1 MSATLKNKH
10 LAGAPVAGI
19 ALAIALLAAMLLVLF
34 PGRAEAQEQQEE
46 QATNNAET
54 TTTVQPG
61 DSLWTMAQ
69 ARLAPDPAPQR
80 VALEVERIYAL
91 NQDRIGPDPDMILA
105 GQELL
110 VPPLVPPV
118 TEPATGEVGAS
129 PQPASLQPAPP
140 EPTTVQPEE
149 ISASAATPV
158 EEPPAPTAELPVLPE
173 AERNFTV
180 REIVPQGSTSIS
192 PFSDLGDTERR
203 RILGIGIIS
212 ATLVLALLIAWRLP
226 LNRTVGGSSPSWGSY
241 GGAYGAGRAY
251 EDDHSRN
258 YALSE
263 QPGEELGER
272 EGTSVGS
279 ESASPEE
286 TSPESADE
294 RVASASRTTEDASA
308 EDASAED
315 ASADVPQRERLR
327 LVEETPIE
335 GQQQQHQ
342 QRRAGSGR

>member
-1 MSATLKNKH
+1 LSATLKNKH
-10 LAGAPVAGI
+10 LAGAPAAGI

-80 VALEVERIYAL
+80 VALEAERIYAL
-91 NQDRIGPDPDMILA
+91 NQDRIGPDPGMIRS
-105 GQELL
+105 GQEL
-110 VPPLVPPV
+110 LVPPV

-129 PQPASLQPAPP
+129 PQPVSPQPAALP
-140 EPTTVQPEE
+140 EPTTAQPEE
-149 ISASAATPV
+149 IPASAATPV

-226 LNRTVGGSSPSWGSY
+226 LNRTVGGSSSSWGSY

-286 TSPESADE
+286 TSPESANE
-294 RVASASRTTEDASA
+294 RVAGASGTTEASEA
-308 EDASAED
+308 EDAP
-315 ASADVPQRERLR
+315 ADVPQREPLR
-327 LVEETPIE
+327 LVEETPTE
-335 GQQQQHQ
+335 GQEQQHQ
-342 QRRAGSGR
+342 LRRTGGGR

>member
-1 MSATLKNKH
+1 LSATLENKH

-19 ALAIALLAAMLLVLF
+19 ALAIALLAAMLLVVF

-46 QATNNAET
+46 QAANNAET

-91 NQDRIGPDPDMILA
+91 NQDRIGPDPGMIRA

-110 VPPLVPPV
+110 VPPV
-118 TEPATGEVGAS
+118 TEPAA
-129 PQPASLQPAPP
+129 LP
-140 EPTTVQPEE
+140 EPTTAQPEE
-149 ISASAATPV
+149 IPASAATPV

-315 ASADVPQRERLR
+315 ASAEDASADVPQRERLR
-327 LVEETPIE
+327 LVEETPTE
-335 GQQQQHQ
+335 GQEQQHQ
-342 QRRAGSGR
+342 LRRAGGGR

>member
-1 MSATLKNKH
+1 LSATLKNKH
-10 LAGAPVAGI
+10 LAGTPVAGI

-34 PGRAEAQEQQEE
+34 PGRAEAQEQEEE
-46 QATNNAET
+46 QAANNAET

-80 VALEVERIYAL
+80 VALEAERIYAL
-91 NQDRIGPDPDMILA
+91 NQDRIGPDPGMILA

-110 VPPLVPPV
+110 VPPV
-118 TEPATGEVGAS
+118 T
-129 PQPASLQPAPP
+129 

-149 ISASAATPV
+149 IPASAAASV
-158 EEPPAPTAELPVLPE
+158 EEPPAPTAELPELPE

-180 REIVPQGSTSIS
+180 REIVSQGSTSIS

-203 RILGIGIIS
+203 SILGIGIIL

-226 LNRTVGGSSPSWGSY
+226 LKRTVGGSSSSWGSY

-286 TSPESADE
+286 TSPESANE
-294 RVASASRTTEDASA
+294 RVAGASGTTEASEA
-308 EDASAED
+308 EDAPAGG
-315 ASADVPQRERLR
+315 PQREPLR
-327 LVEETPIE
+327 LVEETPTE
-335 GQQQQHQ
+335 GQEQQHQ
-342 QRRAGSGR
+342 LRRTGGGR

>member
-1 MSATLKNKH
+1 LSATLKNKH

-46 QATNNAET
+46 QAANNAET

-80 VALEVERIYAL
+80 VALEAERIYAL
-91 NQDRIGPDPDMILA
+91 NQDRIGPDPGMILA
-105 GQELL
+105 GQEL
-110 VPPLVPPV
+110 LVPPV
-118 TEPATGEVGAS
+118 TEPATGEVGALPQPVS
-129 PQPASLQPAPP
+129 PQPAALP
-140 EPTTVQPEE
+140 EPTTAQPEE
-149 ISASAATPV
+149 IPASAATPV
-158 EEPPAPTAELPVLPE
+158 EETPAPTAELPELPE

-226 LNRTVGGSSPSWGSY
+226 LNRTVGGSSSSWGSY

-286 TSPESADE
+286 TSPESANE
-294 RVASASRTTEDASA
+294 RVAGASGTTEASEA
-308 EDASAED
+308 EDAPAGG
-315 ASADVPQRERLR
+315 PQREPLR
-327 LVEETPIE
+327 LVEETPTE
-335 GQQQQHQ
+335 GQEQQHQ
-342 QRRAGSGR
+342 LRRAGGGR

>member
-1 MSATLKNKH
+1 MSATLKHKH
-10 LAGAPVAGI
+10 LAGALVAGI

-34 PGRAEAQEQQEE
+34 PGRAEAQEQEEE

-80 VALEVERIYAL
+80 VALEAERIYAL
-91 NQDRIGPDPDMILA
+91 NQDRIGPDPGMILA
-105 GQELL
+105 GQEL
-110 VPPLVPPV
+110 LVPPV

-129 PQPASLQPAPP
+129 PQPVSPQPAALP
-140 EPTTVQPEE
+140 ETTTVQPEE
-149 ISASAATPV
+149 IPASAATPV
-158 EEPPAPTAELPVLPE
+158 EEPPAPTAELPELPE
-173 AERNFTV
+173 SERNFTV

-226 LNRTVGGSSPSWGSY
+226 LNRTIGGSSSSWGSY

-294 RVASASRTTEDASA
+294 RVASASGTTDASEA
-308 EDASAED
+308 EDTPAG
-315 ASADVPQRERLR
+315 VPQRERLR
-327 LVEETPIE
+327 LVEETPTE
-335 GQQQQHQ
+335 GQEQQYQ
-342 QRRAGSGR
+342 QRRAGGVR

>member
-46 QATNNAET
+46 QAANNAET

-80 VALEVERIYAL
+80 VALEAERIYAL
-91 NQDRIGPDPDMILA
+91 NQDRIGPDPGMILA

-110 VPPLVPPV
+110 VPPV
-118 TEPATGEVGAS
+118 TEPATSEVGALPQPVS
-129 PQPASLQPAPP
+129 PQPAALP
-140 EPTTVQPEE
+140 EPTTAQPEE
-149 ISASAATPV
+149 IPASAATPV
-158 EEPPAPTAELPVLPE
+158 EEPPAPTAELPELPE

-226 LNRTVGGSSPSWGSY
+226 LNRTVGGSSSSWGSY

-294 RVASASRTTEDASA
+294 RVASASGTTEASEA
-308 EDASAED
+308 EDAPAG
-315 ASADVPQRERLR
+315 VPQRERLR
-327 LVEETPIE
+327 LVEETPTE
-335 GQQQQHQ
+335 GQEEQQHQ
-342 QRRAGSGR
+342 QSRAGGGR

>member
-1 MSATLKNKH
+1 LSATLKNKH

-80 VALEVERIYAL
+80 VALEAERIYAL
-91 NQDRIGPDPDMILA
+91 NQDRIGPDPGMILA

-110 VPPLVPPV
+110 VPPL

-129 PQPASLQPAPP
+129 LQPAAPP

-149 ISASAATPV
+149 IPASAATPV
-158 EEPPAPTAELPVLPE
+158 EEPPAPTAELPELPE

-226 LNRTVGGSSPSWGSY
+226 LNRTVGGASPSWGSY

-294 RVASASRTTEDASA
+294 RVAGASGTTEASEA
-308 EDASAED
+308 EDAP
-315 ASADVPQRERLR
+315 ADVAQRQHLR
-327 LVEETPIE
+327 LVEETPTE
-335 GQQQQHQ
+335 GQEEQQHQ
-342 QRRAGSGR
+342 QPRAGGGR

>member
-19 ALAIALLAAMLLVLF
+19 ALAIALLAAMLLVLL
-34 PGRAEAQEQQEE
+34 PGRAEAQEQEEE
-46 QATNNAET
+46 QAANNAET
-54 TTTVQPG
+54 TTMVQPG

-91 NQDRIGPDPDMILA
+91 NQDRIGPDPGMIRA
-105 GQELL
+105 GQEL
-110 VPPLVPPV
+110 LVPPV
-118 TEPATGEVGAS
+118 TEPATGEVVAS

-140 EPTTVQPEE
+140 GPTTVRPEE
-149 ISASAATPV
+149 IPASAAASV
-158 EEPPAPTAELPVLPE
+158 EEPPTPTAELPELPE

-226 LNRTVGGSSPSWGSY
+226 LNRTVGGSSSSWG

-263 QPGEELGER
+263 QLGER

-294 RVASASRTTEDASA
+294 RVAGASVTTEASEA
-308 EDASAED
+308 EDAP
-315 ASADVPQRERLR
+315 ADVPQREHLR
-327 LVEETPIE
+327 LVEETPTE
-335 GQQQQHQ
+335 GQEQQHQ
-342 QRRAGSGR
+342 QRRAGDGR

>member
-1 MSATLKNKH
+1 MSATLKHKH

-54 TTTVQPG
+54 PTTVQPG
-61 DSLWTMAQ
+61 ASLWTMAQ
-69 ARLAPDPAPQR
+69 ARLAPYPAPQR

-91 NQDRIGPDPDMILA
+91 NQDRIGPDPGMIRA
-105 GQELL
+105 GQEL
-110 VPPLVPPV
+110 LVPPV

-129 PQPASLQPAPP
+129 PQPVSPQPAALP
-140 EPTTVQPEE
+140 EPTTAQPEE
-149 ISASAATPV
+149 IPASAATPV
-158 EEPPAPTAELPVLPE
+158 EEPPAPTAELPELPE

-226 LNRTVGGSSPSWGSY
+226 LNRTVGGSSSSWGSY
-241 GGAYGAGRAY
+241 RGAYGAGRAY

-286 TSPESADE
+286 TSPESANE
-294 RVASASRTTEDASA
+294 RVAGASGTTEASEA
-308 EDASAED
+308 EDAP
-315 ASADVPQRERLR
+315 ADGPQREPLR
-327 LVEETPIE
+327 LVEETPTE
-335 GQQQQHQ
+335 GQEEEQQHQ
-342 QRRAGSGR
+342 QSRAGGGR

>member
-1 MSATLKNKH
+1 MSATLKHKH

-91 NQDRIGPDPDMILA
+91 NQDRIGPDPGMLLA
-105 GQELL
+105 GQEL
-110 VPPLVPPV
+110 LVPPV

-129 PQPASLQPAPP
+129 PQPVSPQPAALP
-140 EPTTVQPEE
+140 EPTTAQPEE
-149 ISASAATPV
+149 IPASAATPV
-158 EEPPAPTAELPVLPE
+158 EEPPAPTAELPELPE

-203 RILGIGIIS
+203 RILGLGIIS

-226 LNRTVGGSSPSWGSY
+226 LNRTVGGSSSSWGSY
-241 GGAYGAGRAY
+241 RGAYGAGRAY

-286 TSPESADE
+286 TSPEETSPESADE
-294 RVASASRTTEDASA
+294 RVASASGTTEAREA
-308 EDASAED
+308 EDAPAG
-315 ASADVPQRERLR
+315 VPQRERLR
-327 LVEETPIE
+327 LVEETPTE
-335 GQQQQHQ
+335 GQEQQHQ
-342 QRRAGSGR
+342 QRRAGGVR

>member
-34 PGRAEAQEQQEE
+34 PGRAEAQEQEEE
-46 QATNNAET
+46 QAANNAET

-80 VALEVERIYAL
+80 VALEAERIYAL
-91 NQDRIGPDPDMILA
+91 NQDRIGPDPGMILA
-105 GQELL
+105 GQEL
-110 VPPLVPPV
+110 LVPPV
-118 TEPATGEVGAS
+118 TEPATGEVVAT
-129 PQPASLQPAPP
+129 PQPAPP

-149 ISASAATPV
+149 IPASAAASM
-158 EEPPAPTAELPVLPE
+158 EEPPAPTAELPELPE

-203 RILGIGIIS
+203 RILGIGIIL

-226 LNRTVGGSSPSWGSY
+226 LNRTVGGSSSSWGSY

-294 RVASASRTTEDASA
+294 RVASASGTTEASEA
-308 EDASAED
+308 EDAP
-315 ASADVPQRERLR
+315 ADVPQRERLR
-327 LVEETPIE
+327 LVEETPTE
-335 GQQQQHQ
+335 GQEEQQHQ
-342 QRRAGSGR
+342 QSRAGGGR

>member
-69 ARLAPDPAPQR
+69 ARLAPYPAPQR

-91 NQDRIGPDPDMILA
+91 NQDRIGPDPGMIRA
-105 GQELL
+105 GQEL
-110 VPPLVPPV
+110 LVPPV

-129 PQPASLQPAPP
+129 PQPVSPQPAALP
-140 EPTTVQPEE
+140 EPTTAQPEE
-149 ISASAATPV
+149 IPASAATPV

-226 LNRTVGGSSPSWGSY
+226 LNRTVGGSSSSWGSY

-286 TSPESADE
+286 TSPESANE
-294 RVASASRTTEDASA
+294 RVAGASGTTEASEA
-308 EDASAED
+308 EDAPAGG
-315 ASADVPQRERLR
+315 PQREPLR
-327 LVEETPIE
+327 LVEETPTE
-335 GQQQQHQ
+335 GQEQQHQ
-342 QRRAGSGR
+342 QSRAGGGR

>member
-69 ARLAPDPAPQR
+69 ARLAPYPAPQR

-91 NQDRIGPDPDMILA
+91 NQDRIGPDPGMIRA
-105 GQELL
+105 GQEL
-110 VPPLVPPV
+110 LVPPV

-129 PQPASLQPAPP
+129 PQPVSPQPAALP
-140 EPTTVQPEE
+140 EPTTAQPEE
-149 ISASAATPV
+149 IPASAATPV
-158 EEPPAPTAELPVLPE
+158 EEPPAPTAELPELPE

-180 REIVPQGSTSIS
+180 REIVSQGSTSIS

-212 ATLVLALLIAWRLP
+212 ATLVLALLMAWRLP
-226 LNRTVGGSSPSWGSY
+226 LNRTVGGSSSSWGSY
-241 GGAYGAGRAY
+241 GGAYGAGRAH

-286 TSPESADE
+286 TSPESANE
-294 RVASASRTTEDASA
+294 RVAGASGTTEASEA
-308 EDASAED
+308 EDAPAGG
-315 ASADVPQRERLR
+315 PQREPLR
-327 LVEETPIE
+327 LVEETPTE
-335 GQQQQHQ
+335 GQEQQHQ
-342 QRRAGSGR
+342 QSRAGGGR

>member
-46 QATNNAET
+46 QAANNAET

-91 NQDRIGPDPDMILA
+91 NQDRIGPDPGMIRA

-110 VPPLVPPV
+110 VPPV
-118 TEPATGEVGAS
+118 TEPAA
-129 PQPASLQPAPP
+129 LP
-140 EPTTVQPEE
+140 EPTKAQPEE
-149 ISASAATPV
+149 IPASAADSV

-226 LNRTVGGSSPSWGSY
+226 LNRTVGGSSSSWGSY

-294 RVASASRTTEDASA
+294 RVASASGTTEASEA
-308 EDASAED
+308 EDAP
-315 ASADVPQRERLR
+315 ADVPQRERLR
-327 LVEETPIE
+327 LVEETPTE
-335 GQQQQHQ
+335 GQEEQQHQ
-342 QRRAGSGR
+342 QSRAGGGR

>member
-69 ARLAPDPAPQR
+69 ARLAPYPAPQR

-91 NQDRIGPDPDMILA
+91 NQDRIGPDPGMIRA
-105 GQELL
+105 GQEL
-110 VPPLVPPV
+110 LVPPV

-129 PQPASLQPAPP
+129 PQPVSPQPAALP
-140 EPTTVQPEE
+140 EPTTAQPEE
-149 ISASAATPV
+149 IPASAATPV

-212 ATLVLALLIAWRLP
+212 ATLVLALLMAWRLP
-226 LNRTVGGSSPSWGSY
+226 LNRTLPLDRTVGGSSSSWGSY
-241 GGAYGAGRAY
+241 G
-251 EDDHSRN
+251 
-258 YALSE
+258 
-263 QPGEELGER
+263 
-272 EGTSVGS
+272 
-279 ESASPEE
+279 
-286 TSPESADE
+286 
-294 RVASASRTTEDASA
+294 
-308 EDASAED
+308 
-315 ASADVPQRERLR
+315 
-327 LVEETPIE
+327 
-335 GQQQQHQ
+335 
-342 QRRAGSGR
+342 

>member
-69 ARLAPDPAPQR
+69 ARLAPYPAPQR

-91 NQDRIGPDPDMILA
+91 NQDRIGPDPGMIRA
-105 GQELL
+105 GQEL
-110 VPPLVPPV
+110 LVPPV

-129 PQPASLQPAPP
+129 PQPVSPQPAALP
-140 EPTTVQPEE
+140 EPTTAQPEE
-149 ISASAATPV
+149 IPASAATPV

-286 TSPESADE
+286 TSPESANE
-294 RVASASRTTEDASA
+294 RVAGASGTTEASEA
-308 EDASAED
+308 EDAPAGG
-315 ASADVPQRERLR
+315 PQREPLR
-327 LVEETPIE
+327 LVEETPTE
-335 GQQQQHQ
+335 GQEQQHQ
-342 QRRAGSGR
+342 LRRARGGR

>member
-69 ARLAPDPAPQR
+69 ARLAPYPAPQR

-91 NQDRIGPDPDMILA
+91 NQDRIGPDPGMIRA
-105 GQELL
+105 GQEL
-110 VPPLVPPV
+110 LVPPV

-129 PQPASLQPAPP
+129 PQPVSPQPAALP
-140 EPTTVQPEE
+140 EPTTAQPEE
-149 ISASAATPV
+149 IPASAATPV

-241 GGAYGAGRAY
+241 GGAYGAGRSY

-286 TSPESADE
+286 TSPESANE
-294 RVASASRTTEDASA
+294 RVAGASGTTEASEA
-308 EDASAED
+308 EDAPAGG
-315 ASADVPQRERLR
+315 PQREPLR
-327 LVEETPIE
+327 LVEETPTE
-335 GQQQQHQ
+335 GQEQQHQ
-342 QRRAGSGR
+342 LRRTGGGR

>member
-69 ARLAPDPAPQR
+69 ARLAPYPAPQR

-91 NQDRIGPDPDMILA
+91 NQDRIGPDPGMIRA
-105 GQELL
+105 GQEL
-110 VPPLVPPV
+110 LVPPV

-129 PQPASLQPAPP
+129 PQPVSPQPAALP
-140 EPTTVQPEE
+140 EPTTAQPEE
-149 ISASAATPV
+149 IPASAATPV

-226 LNRTVGGSSPSWGSY
+226 LNRTVGGSSSSWG

-286 TSPESADE
+286 TSPESANE
-294 RVASASRTTEDASA
+294 RVAGASGTTEAREA
-308 EDASAED
+308 EDAPAGG
-315 ASADVPQRERLR
+315 PQREPLR
-327 LVEETPIE
+327 LVEETPTE
-335 GQQQQHQ
+335 GQEQQHQ
-342 QRRAGSGR
+342 QSRAGGGR

>member
-69 ARLAPDPAPQR
+69 ARLAPYPAPQR

-91 NQDRIGPDPDMILA
+91 NQDRIGPDPGMIRS
-105 GQELL
+105 GQEL
-110 VPPLVPPV
+110 LVPPV

-129 PQPASLQPAPP
+129 PQPVSPQPAALP
-140 EPTTVQPEE
+140 EPTTAQPEE
-149 ISASAATPV
+149 IPASAATPV

-241 GGAYGAGRAY
+241 GGAYGAGRAH

-294 RVASASRTTEDASA
+294 RVAGASGTTEASEA
-308 EDASAED
+308 EDAPAGG
-315 ASADVPQRERLR
+315 PQREPLR
-327 LVEETPIE
+327 LVEETPTE
-335 GQQQQHQ
+335 GQEQQHQ
-342 QRRAGSGR
+342 LRRAGGGR

>member
-69 ARLAPDPAPQR
+69 ARLAPYPAPQR

-91 NQDRIGPDPDMILA
+91 NQDRIGPDPGMIRA
-105 GQELL
+105 GQEL
-110 VPPLVPPV
+110 LVPPV

-129 PQPASLQPAPP
+129 PQPVSPQPAALP
-140 EPTTVQPEE
+140 EPTTAQPEE
-149 ISASAATPV
+149 IPASAATPV

-286 TSPESADE
+286 TSPESANE
-294 RVASASRTTEDASA
+294 RVAGASGTTEASEA
-308 EDASAED
+308 EDAPAGG
-315 ASADVPQRERLR
+315 PQREPLR
-327 LVEETPIE
+327 LVEETPTE
-335 GQQQQHQ
+335 GQEQQHQ
-342 QRRAGSGR
+342 LRRAGGGR

>member
-46 QATNNAET
+46 QAANNAET

-80 VALEVERIYAL
+80 VALEAERIYAL
-91 NQDRIGPDPDMILA
+91 NQDRIGPDPGMILA
-105 GQELL
+105 GQEL
-110 VPPLVPPV
+110 LVPPV

-129 PQPASLQPAPP
+129 SQPASLQPAALP
-140 EPTTVQPEE
+140 EPTTAQPEE
-149 ISASAATPV
+149 IPASAATPV
-158 EEPPAPTAELPVLPE
+158 EEPPAPTAELPELPE

-212 ATLVLALLIAWRLP
+212 ATLVLALLMAWRLP
-226 LNRTVGGSSPSWGSY
+226 LNRTVGGSSSSWGSY

-263 QPGEELGER
+263 QPDEELGER

-294 RVASASRTTEDASA
+294 RVASASGTTEAREA
-308 EDASAED
+308 EDAPAG
-315 ASADVPQRERLR
+315 VPQRERLR
-327 LVEETPIE
+327 LVEETPTE
-335 GQQQQHQ
+335 GQEEQQHQ
-342 QRRAGSGR
+342 QSRAGGGR

>member
-80 VALEVERIYAL
+80 VALEAERIYAL
-91 NQDRIGPDPDMILA
+91 NQDRIGPDPGMIRA
-105 GQELL
+105 GQEL
-110 VPPLVPPV
+110 LVPPV

-149 ISASAATPV
+149 IPASAATPV

-203 RILGIGIIS
+203 RILGIGIVL

-226 LNRTVGGSSPSWGSY
+226 LKRTVGGSSSSWGSY

-263 QPGEELGER
+263 QPGEELGQR

-286 TSPESADE
+286 TSPESANE
-294 RVASASRTTEDASA
+294 RVAGASGTTEASEA
-308 EDASAED
+308 EDAP
-315 ASADVPQRERLR
+315 ADVAQRQHLR
-327 LVEETPIE
+327 LVEETPTE
-335 GQQQQHQ
+335 GQEQQQHQ
-342 QRRAGSGR
+342 QRRAGGGR